1 MSNDTVNLGTPPE
14 AADPT
19 PRKPRAPRSTAKP
32 AAREYL
38 EMPADAADANVTQ
51 ASKFPK
57 IRVIFNESNLPSDLN
72 EAFISVNG
80 RGYQFQRGVEV
91 SLPPE
96 VLEAADHAIIDQVRQ
111 RKDGTLY
118 MVPTK
123 RYPYQIQ
130 DSEGHRVMEA
140 WKKFHEDRRQA
151 A

>member
-1 MSNDTVNLGTPPE
+1 MSNDTVNLGAPPE
-14 AADPT
+14 ASAP
-19 PRKPRAPRSTAKP
+19 PQRKTRAPRAPRSTVTESLDLP
-32 AAREYL
+32 N
-38 EMPADAADANVTQ
+38 DAAEANVTH

-80 RGYQFQRGVEV
+80 RGYQFLRGVEV

-140 WKKFHEDRRQA
+140 WKRFHEDRRLA

>member
-14 AADPT
+14 TADST
-19 PRKPRAPRSTAKP
+19 PRKPVAGG
-32 AAREYL
+32 YL
-38 EMPADAADANVTQ
+38 NLPPDAAEANVTH

-57 IRVIFNESNLPSDLN
+57 IRVIFNESNIPSDLN
-72 EAFISVNG
+72 EAFFSVNG
-80 RGYQFQRGVEV
+80 RAYQVIRGVEV

-96 VLEAADHAIIDQVRQ
+96 VLEVADHAIIDQVRQ

-140 WKKFHEDRRQA
+140 WKRFHEDRRLA

>member
-1 MSNDTVNLGTPPE
+1 VSNDTVNLGAPPE
-14 AADPT
+14 ASAP
-19 PRKPRAPRSTAKP
+19 PQRKTRAPRAPRSTVTESLDLP
-32 AAREYL
+32 N
-38 EMPADAADANVTQ
+38 DAAEANVTH

-57 IRVIFNESNLPSDLN
+57 IRVVFNESNLPSDLN

-80 RGYQFQRGVEV
+80 RGYQFLRGVEV

-130 DSEGHRVMEA
+130 DSEGHRVMES
-140 WKKFHEDRRQA
+140 WRKFHEDRRLA

>member
-1 MSNDTVNLGTPPE
+1 MSNDTVNLGAPPE
-14 AADPT
+14 ASAP
-19 PRKPRAPRSTAKP
+19 PQRKTRAPRAPRSTVTESLDLP
-32 AAREYL
+32 S
-38 EMPADAADANVTQ
+38 DAAEANVTQ

-140 WKKFHEDRRQA
+140 WKRFHEDRRQA